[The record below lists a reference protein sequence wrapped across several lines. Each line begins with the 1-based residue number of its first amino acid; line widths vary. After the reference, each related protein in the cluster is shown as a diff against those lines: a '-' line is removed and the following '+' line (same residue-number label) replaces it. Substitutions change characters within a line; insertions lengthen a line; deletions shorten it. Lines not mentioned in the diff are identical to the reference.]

1 MTLSI
6 PDFSE
11 ATVLV
16 VGDVMLDRYLFGDTS
31 RISPE
36 APVPVVHVRKQ
47 EYRPGGAANVAI
59 NLSRLGATTSLFG
72 IVGDDKEAEVLK
84 TAIADYKIDCL
95 LTEVATWP
103 TITKTRVQSRGQQL
117 IRLDRE
123 EPLPSGSVTR
133 QLTESLEQHLDSASA
148 VVLSDYD
155 KGSLSDVSR
164 IISACRK
171 KSVPV
176 YVDPKG
182 SDFEKY
188 SGATLIT
195 PNEREFQAA
204 VGVCESEEDIVV
216 RAREIIKQLGLSAV
230 LITRGEN
237 GMLLVEQS
245 GEPEFLA
252 TYTRDVYDVT
262 GAGDTVI
269 AVLANSLAVGES
281 LSSAAALSNLAA
293 GLVVEKI
300 GVSSVTPSEL
310 GLALHRLGQGGRGL
324 VNEAQLLSLVAE
336 SRERGER
343 IVMTNGCFDIL
354 HAGHVSYLEEA
365 KSLGDRLIVAINGD
379 ASVRSLK
386 GDARPINKLN
396 HRMLVLAGLA
406 SVDWVVSFSEDTPK
420 RIIGDVLPDLL
431 VKGGDYEV
439 EEIAGAEKIL
449 ANGGEVCV
457 LPFHEGHSSS
467 SIIDKLT
474 G

>member
-1 MTLSI
+1 VTLSI

-216 RAREIIKQLGLSAV
+216 
-230 LITRGEN
+230 
-237 GMLLVEQS
+237 
-245 GEPEFLA
+245 
-252 TYTRDVYDVT
+252 
-262 GAGDTVI
+262 
-269 AVLANSLAVGES
+269 
-281 LSSAAALSNLAA
+281 
-293 GLVVEKI
+293 
-300 GVSSVTPSEL
+300 
-310 GLALHRLGQGGRGL
+310 
-324 VNEAQLLSLVAE
+324 
-336 SRERGER
+336 
-343 IVMTNGCFDIL
+343 
-354 HAGHVSYLEEA
+354 
-365 KSLGDRLIVAINGD
+365 
-379 ASVRSLK
+379 
-386 GDARPINKLN
+386 
-396 HRMLVLAGLA
+396 
-406 SVDWVVSFSEDTPK
+406 
-420 RIIGDVLPDLL
+420 
-431 VKGGDYEV
+431 
-439 EEIAGAEKIL
+439 
-449 ANGGEVCV
+449 
-457 LPFHEGHSSS
+457 
-467 SIIDKLT
+467 
-474 G
+474 